1 MIYVFH
7 DNQLFYQ
14 GDKKPRIFPDHAYVA
29 IAGQKTH
36 WWYKHKRAEL
46 RPLSTQDIPK
56 EIRLLCLL
64 LNIPIQG

>member
-14 GDKKPRIFPDHAYVA
+14 GDKKPGILPDHAYVA
-29 IAGQKTH
+29 IAGKKAH

-46 RPLSTQDIPK
+46 RSLHHTHIPK

-64 LNIPIQG
+64 LNIPLQG

>member
-1 MIYVFH
+1 MVYVFH
-7 DNQLFYQ
+7 DNQLIYQ
-14 GDKKPRIFPDHAYVA
+14 GKKKPSLLPDHAYVA
-29 IAGQKTH
+29 IEFQGIK
-36 WWYKHKRAEL
+36 WWYKHKRVEL

>member
-14 GDKKPRIFPDHAYVA
+14 GDKKPSILPDHTYVA
-29 IAGQKTH
+29 ITGRNTH

-46 RPLSTQDIPK
+46 RPLPTHNIPK

-64 LNIPIQG
+64 LNIPIKG